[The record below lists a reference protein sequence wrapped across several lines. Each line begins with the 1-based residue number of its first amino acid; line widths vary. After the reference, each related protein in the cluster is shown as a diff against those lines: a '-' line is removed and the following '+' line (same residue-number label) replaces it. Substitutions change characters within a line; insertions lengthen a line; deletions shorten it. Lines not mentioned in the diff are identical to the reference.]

1 MDGKKCNQKGDKIT
15 VDMGR
20 LYSISLRKEGERKEE
35 NMWRQ
40 KIYFCGEEGKGENY
54 FFAEENNNGVGTV

>member
-1 MDGKKCNQKGDKIT
+1 
-15 VDMGR
+15 MGR

-35 NMWRQ
+35 NMWR
-40 KIYFCGEEGKGENY
+40 KKKYFCGEEGKGENY